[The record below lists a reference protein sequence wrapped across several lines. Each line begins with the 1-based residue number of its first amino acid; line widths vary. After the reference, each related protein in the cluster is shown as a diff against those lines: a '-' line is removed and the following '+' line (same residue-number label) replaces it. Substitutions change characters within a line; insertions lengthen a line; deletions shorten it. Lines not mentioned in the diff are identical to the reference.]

1 MLHQTLG
8 RACAELY
15 RLGEVSPVDV
25 ARSALEH
32 AERADPIINA
42 FALLDRAARWPRAGS
57 ENAGARARRSD
68 RLTACRWPSRNSP
81 PCAAG
86 TRRGSALTSAEPA
99 AAHTVFVQR
108 LADAGAVLLG
118 KTRAPEFNWKGITD
132 SPAFGITR
140 NPWNPSL
147 TPGGSSGCAAAVA
160 AGVVRLSMGSD
171 AGGSIRIPAAFTG
184 TIGLKPTH
192 GRIPCRPCPAPS
204 RTSCTPAP
212 SPPAWTSCGKPIW
225 PRAAPRR
232 WTDLQ
237 PGRDGGADAPAAR
250 PRIGLLSP
258 RRWGPRSAGA
268 RRVGRNAG
276 RAARRRLRR
285 DRSRLRHRG
294 RLAGR
299 PGPVPA
305 GLRGRRAPSRPSS
318 MAGSIPDCWPS
329 CKAWTTGRS
338 RAITRSAS
346 SATATPTSW
355 PPCTRGSTCCCCPP
369 CRCAPSRPGATCRR
383 TSRAPTGCP
392 GIPIRPRST
401 ARRFRPC
408 PIRSG
413 RRAPRCRPACNG
425 SRQVPRG
432 PPAGDGPLDGN
443 ALSRAHRAGAGVS
456 HARMYPAIQTPR
468 GGAQNVIDMNRAATR
483 APDGD
488 RK

>member
-1 MLHQTLG
+1 M
-8 RACAELY
+8 
-15 RLGEVSPVDV
+15 DV
-25 ARSALEH
+25 ARSALGTPN
-32 AERADPIINA
+32 APIRSSTPSRCWTA
-42 FALLDRAARWPRAGS
+42 PARWPAR
-57 ENAGARARRSD
+57 ENRGTLAPGRGARTAGRHAGGHQGIRRRARLAHAARFGAHVGRTGGGPYRVRAAAGRCRRRAAGQDPRPGIQLERHHRQSGLRHHPQSVEPVAHARR
-68 RLTACRWPSRNSP
+68 
-81 PCAAG
+81 
-86 TRRGSALTSAEPA
+86 
-99 AAHTVFVQR
+99 QR
-108 LADAGAVLLG
+108 Q
-118 KTRAPEFNWKGITD
+118 R
-132 SPAFGITR
+132 
-140 NPWNPSL
+140 
-147 TPGGSSGCAAAVA
+147 CAAAVA

-212 SPPAWTSCGKPIW
+212 SPPAWTSCRKPIW

-232 WTDLQ
+232 WTG
-237 PGRDGGADAPAAR
+237 PPTWARTAAPTPRPRAPHRPAVAPALG
-250 PRIGLLSP
+250 PTQ
-258 RRWGPRSAGA
+258 RRAGA
-268 RRVGRNAG
+268 RRVGRDAG

-305 GLRGRRAPSRPSS
+305 GLRGAVRAIAPEQHGRLDP
-318 MAGSIPDCWPS
+318 GCWPS

-369 CRCAPSRPGATCRR
+369 CRCAPSRPDATCRR

-408 PIRSG
+408 LSGLGAG
-413 RRAPRCRPACNG
+413 RRAAGWRAMGRA
-425 SRQVPRG
+425 QVPRG

-468 GGAQNVIDMNRAATR
+468 GPGAQNVINMNRAETR
-483 APDGD
+483 AGRN

>member
-1 MLHQTLG
+1 MLHQTPWPRL
-8 RACAELY
+8 RELY

-42 FALLDRAARWPRAGS
+42 FALLDRAGALAGARES

-68 RLTACRWPSRNSP
+68 RWTACRWPSKF
-81 PCAAG
+81 AAVRG
-86 TRRGSALTSAEPA
+86 WPTRRGSALTSAEPA

-147 TPGGSSGCAAAVA
+147 TPGGSSGGCAAAVA

-212 SPPAWTSCGKPIW
+212 SPPAWTSCRKPIW

-232 WTDLQ
+232 WTGPPTWARTAAPT
-237 PGRDGGADAPAAR
+237 PGRA

-258 RRWGPRSAGA
+258 RRWGPRSAA
-268 RRVGRNAG
+268 PV
-276 RAARRRLRR
+276 RAALDETLAALR
-285 DRSRLRHRG
+285 
-294 RLAGR
+294 
-299 PGPVPA
+299 
-305 GLRGRRAPSRPSS
+305 
-318 MAGSIPDCWPS
+318 
-329 CKAWTTGRS
+329 
-338 RAITRSAS
+338 
-346 SATATPTSW
+346 ATA
-355 PPCTRGSTCCCCPP
+355 ST
-369 CRCAPSRPGATCRR
+369 
-383 TSRAPTGCP
+383 
-392 GIPIRPRST
+392 
-401 ARRFRPC
+401 
-408 PIRSG
+408 
-413 RRAPRCRPACNG
+413 
-425 SRQVPRG
+425 
-432 PPAGDGPLDGN
+432 
-443 ALSRAHRAGAGVS
+443 
-456 HARMYPAIQTPR
+456 
-468 GGAQNVIDMNRAATR
+468 
-483 APDGD
+483 
-488 RK
+488 